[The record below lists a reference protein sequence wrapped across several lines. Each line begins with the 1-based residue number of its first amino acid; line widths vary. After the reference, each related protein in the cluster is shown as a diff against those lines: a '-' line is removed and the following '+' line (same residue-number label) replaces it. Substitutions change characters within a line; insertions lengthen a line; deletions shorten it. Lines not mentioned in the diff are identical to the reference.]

1 MRMQGHSRIGMPA
14 RRRTLHHP
22 KLPGHPA
29 ALLCLALT
37 LLGTATGCD
46 PSVSV
51 GGVYFPGWLVSVIA
65 GVVSAYGIVIAL
77 SHRPQTKE
85 LADSGL
91 LFLGLVVG
99 IALLVWWIFF
109 SDF

>member
-1 MRMQGHSRIGMPA
+1 MRA
-14 RRRTLHHP
+14 RRGALRHP
-22 KLPGHPA
+22 NLPNYPA
-29 ALLCLALT
+29 AFFCLSLT

-46 PSVSV
+46 PSVNV
-51 GGVYFPGWLVSVIA
+51 GGVYFPGWLVSAIVGI
-65 GVVSAYGIVIAL
+65 VSAYGIVIAL

-91 LFLGLVVG
+91 LFLGLVAG
-99 IALLVWWIFF
+99 ISLSAWWVFF